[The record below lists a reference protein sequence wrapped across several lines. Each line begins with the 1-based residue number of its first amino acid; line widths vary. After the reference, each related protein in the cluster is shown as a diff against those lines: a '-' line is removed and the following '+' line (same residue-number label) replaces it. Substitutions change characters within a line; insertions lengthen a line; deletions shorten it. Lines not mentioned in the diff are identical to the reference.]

1 MHPGVILI
9 DVQVNNTEFAKFNG
23 LLDNNWFTI
32 LYSHKKKHISYVKII
47 FCSLL
52 KTLKNIVVSI
62 IDIR

>member
-1 MHPGVILI
+1 MYTGVILI

-32 LYSHKKKHISYVKII
+32 LHSHKKHTSYVKII